1 MGHASL
7 QEAVR
12 DLERAR
18 DLVRIDVEV
27 DPNLEA
33 GVIQRR
39 VLEAGGPALLFTRV
53 RGTKFPML
61 ANLFGSKKRAEFLFR
76 DALSGVRALVAARV
90 DPSALVRSPMS
101 ALRLPSAALHL
112 LPRKVRSGPVMAGT
126 CRVSELPQLVSW
138 PDDGGP
144 FVTLPQVY
152 TEDPDE
158 PGIRR
163 SNLGM
168 YRIQLAGNDYVPDRE
183 IGLHYQLHRGIGVHH
198 SKAVAR
204 GARLPVAIFVGGP
217 PAMTLAAVM
226 PLPEG
231 MPELHFA
238 GALGGRA
245 VRMIPGERGDVA
257 IHADADFC
265 IRGWVSP
272 GETKP
277 EGPFGDH
284 LGYYSKRHDFPVL
297 HVTSVHHRVDA
308 IWPFTTVGR
317 PPQEDT
323 IFGEIIHELT
333 APLVP
338 EVLPGVEAVHAV
350 DASGVH
356 PLLLAIG
363 SERYGPWAKTAQPME
378 MLTQSNAILG
388 NGQMSLAKYLFICDR
403 GTSPPDLHDV
413 GAFFAHVLARI
424 DPARDLHFHTN
435 TTIDTLDY
443 SGSGFNLGSKLVVA
457 ACGPARRTLGASAP
471 NVPLPAKY
479 KDLRVVLPGVL
490 ALTGGPYREPAEID
504 ALGEALVPH
513 AGEGTA
519 LAGFPLIVVCDDAEM
534 VARSLANFLW
544 VTFTRSNPA
553 VDVHGVGAFT
563 QHKAWGCRGPILI
576 DARTKPHHAPPLEMD
591 PKVTARVDAMF
602 ARGGPLAGLL

>member
-12 DLERAR
+12 DLERSR

-27 DPNLEA
+27 DPKLEA

-39 VLEAGGPALLFTRV
+39 VLEAGGPALLFERV
-53 RGTKFPML
+53 RGTRFPML

-76 DALSGVRALVAARV
+76 DALAGVRALVSARV

-101 ALRLPSAALHL
+101 ALRLPGAALHL
-112 LPRKVRSGPVMAGT
+112 LPRKVRSGPVMAGS

-168 YRIQLAGNDYVPDRE
+168 YRIQLAGNQYVPDRE

-198 SKAVAR
+198 SKAEAR
-204 GARLPVAIFVGGP
+204 GAKLPVAIFVGGP
-217 PAMTLAAVM
+217 PAMTVAAVM

-245 VRMIPGERGDVA
+245 VRIIPGWDGLPSV
-257 IHADADFC
+257 HADADFC
-265 IRGWVSP
+265 ILGFVHP

-284 LGYYSKRHDFPVL
+284 LGYYSKQHDFPVL
-297 HVTSVHHRVDA
+297 HVTAVHHRADA

-323 IFGEIIHELT
+323 IFGELIHELT

-363 SERYGPWAKTAQPME
+363 SERYTPFAKSAQPME
-378 MLTQSNAILG
+378 LLTQASAILG
-388 NGQMSLAKYLFICDR
+388 NGQMSLAKYLFIADR
-403 GTSPPDLHDV
+403 GGKPPSIHDV
-413 GAFFAHVLARI
+413 GEFFQHVLARI
-424 DPARDLHFHTN
+424 DPGRDLHFHVN

-443 SGSGFNLGSKLVVA
+443 SGSGLNLGSKLVVA
-457 ACGPARRTLGASAP
+457 ACGPARRALGRT
-471 NVPLPAKY
+471 VPAVGLPVGY
-479 KDLRVVLPGVL
+479 KDLRVVIPGIL
-490 ALTGGPYREPAEID
+490 ALGGPRFDRPEEID

-513 AGEGTA
+513 APA
-519 LAGFPLIVVCDDAEM
+519 LDGFPLVVVCDDPDF

-553 VDVHGVGAFT
+553 VDVHGVGAFVR
-563 QHKAWGCRGPILI
+563 HKAWGCRGPVLI
-576 DARTKPHHAPPLEMD
+576 DARAKPHHAAPLEMD
-591 PKVTARVDAMF
+591 PAVTARVDALF
-602 ARGGPLAGLL
+602 AQGGPLAGLG